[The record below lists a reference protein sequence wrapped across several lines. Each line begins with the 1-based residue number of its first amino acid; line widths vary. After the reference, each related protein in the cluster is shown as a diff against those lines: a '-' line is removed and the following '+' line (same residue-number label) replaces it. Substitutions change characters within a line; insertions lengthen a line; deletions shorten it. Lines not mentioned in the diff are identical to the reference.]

1 MSNIYE
7 KSLELMDAHFNSIE
21 DDVFLNNY
29 LSVEELKTTLVKEFL
44 SIETTD
50 SLPIAKTLE
59 SYSSNCYTEKVF
71 RRTNIETA
79 LIVIKKD
86 STISCTKYDSSFSTN
101 DESYELCL
109 SDAA

>member
-21 DDVFLNNY
+21 DDVFLSNY

-44 SIETTD
+44 SSQEITG
-50 SLPIAKTLE
+50 SLTIAKALE
-59 SYSSNCYTEKVF
+59 SYSFNCYTEKVF
-71 RRTNIETA
+71 RRKNIETA
-79 LIVIKKD
+79 LSVIKRH
-86 STISCTKYDSSFSTN
+86 SISCTKYDSSFSTN
-101 DESYELCL
+101 DENYELCL